1 MVNEADISK
10 AICNLNSQDKPN
22 YTKIAKK
29 YNLNR
34 TTLMRRY
41 KR

>member
-10 AICNLNSQDKPN
+10 AISDLNSQEEPN

-34 TTLMRRY
+34 ITLMRRY